1 MDMERFVE
9 RALEMCHRV
18 APTELKDQRLRI
30 IPQTHLPPLLGG
42 DTNCYGYT
50 SPSLDMHLHHTF
62 KDWDGQRGPVIVL
75 GHLNIER
82 DFPTRTTNKMLGTVL
97 HELAHCLE
105 RPSLFRPREY
115 HSQLIRMEA
124 IKIAEAVTVDEVG
137 DGTTPPWTTHE
148 ARFMRIAYHLRYR
161 AARLNYDI
169 RPNEVYSSERF
180 GMSLAAEYSRTL
192 DAEAER
198 CLSWTFRDI
207 CQRPMPILFER
218 IYERDKTNWFNSQA
232 LKQRNAHES
241 DIYS

>member
-1 MDMERFVE
+1 M
-9 RALEMCHRV
+9 
-18 APTELKDQRLRI
+18 
-30 IPQTHLPPLLGG
+30 
-42 DTNCYGYT
+42 
-50 SPSLDMHLHHTF
+50 
-62 KDWDGQRGPVIVL
+62 
-75 GHLNIER
+75 
-82 DFPTRTTNKMLGTVL
+82 
-97 HELAHCLE
+97 
-105 RPSLFRPREY
+105 
-115 HSQLIRMEA
+115 
-124 IKIAEAVTVDEVG
+124 KIAEAVTVDEVG

-207 CQRPMPILFER
+207 CQRPMPMLFER
-218 IYERDKTNWFNSQA
+218 IYDRDKTNWFNSQA
-232 LKQRNAHES
+232 LKQRNADES